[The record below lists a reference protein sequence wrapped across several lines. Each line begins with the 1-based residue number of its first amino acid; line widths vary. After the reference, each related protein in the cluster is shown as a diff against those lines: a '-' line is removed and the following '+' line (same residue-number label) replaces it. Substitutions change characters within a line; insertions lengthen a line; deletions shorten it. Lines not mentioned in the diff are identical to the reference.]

1 MSTYE
6 RLGYIN
12 FRVQN
17 RWLFEVW
24 DGIDRRLPENPTPAQ
39 LALYFALGWAQSTT
53 TWAWP
58 DSERWRTLFAAGP
71 GEHWLVRSQWHLCKL
86 TDDPA
91 SKDDDAGLRAALRDG
106 HGDESLPGY
115 AARLSEVLGIEA

>member
-1 MSTYE
+1 LIAASGPE
-6 RLGYIN
+6 WIA
-12 FRVQN
+12 FRSLKQ
-17 RWLFEVW
+17 ESIS
-24 DGIDRRLPENPTPAQ
+24 GSSKPP
-39 LALYFALGWAQSTT
+39 
-53 TWAWP
+53 P

-115 AARLSEVLGIEA
+115 AARLSEVLGIEG

>member
-1 MSTYE
+1 MLLHYCDHG
-6 RLGYIN
+6 LH
-12 FRVQN
+12 
-17 RWLFEVW
+17 
-24 DGIDRRLPENPTPAQ
+24 
-39 LALYFALGWAQSTT
+39 
-53 TWAWP
+53 
-58 DSERWRTLFAAGP
+58 DSEESEAESVRNQDVACGVAGAFPDTDRWRTLFAAGP